1 MVTSGNKITRMDN
14 RNAVR
19 KAKKQIRRETVIKSN
34 CRKSD
39 RNIANR
45 KSEFLTGEGVMEDIY
60 FPDDL
65 EKMMNDGIIKCSCG
79 EHELRKE

>member
-1 MVTSGNKITRMDN
+1 
-14 RNAVR
+14 
-19 KAKKQIRRETVIKSN
+19 
-34 CRKSD
+34 
-39 RNIANR
+39 
-45 KSEFLTGEGVMEDIY
+45 MEDIY

>member
-1 MVTSGNKITRMDN
+1 MKSKDNCVEGCKGCQKYCMV
-14 RNAVR
+14 
-19 KAKKQIRRETVIKSN
+19 KA
-34 CRKSD
+34 
-39 RNIANR
+39 
-45 KSEFLTGEGVMEDIY
+45 IY